1 MEHTLLY
8 SIQTTTASRQLL
20 LSIITPYYCIAVYIM
35 TGRFYQPQMR
45 IACRG
50 CDRRGYYYLG
60 GFTKEAPPFFVL
72 SHFNSLPYIHTP
84 SRGRALLLIE

>member
-1 MEHTLLY
+1 
-8 SIQTTTASRQLL
+8 
-20 LSIITPYYCIAVYIM
+20 M

-45 IACRG
+45 IACRR

-72 SHFNSLPYIHTP
+72 SHFSQHSPIQYTFAQSSI
-84 SRGRALLLIE
+84 AFD

>member
-1 MEHTLLY
+1 
-8 SIQTTTASRQLL
+8 
-20 LSIITPYYCIAVYIM
+20 M

-45 IACRG
+45 IACRR

-72 SHFNSLPYIHTP
+72 SHFSQHSPIHTP
-84 SRGRALLLIE
+84 SRGRTLLLIE